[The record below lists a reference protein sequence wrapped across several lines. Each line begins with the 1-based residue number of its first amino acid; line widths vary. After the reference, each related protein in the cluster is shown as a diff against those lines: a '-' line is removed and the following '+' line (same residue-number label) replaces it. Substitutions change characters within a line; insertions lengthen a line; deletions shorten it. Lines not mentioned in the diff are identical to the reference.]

1 MQQQR
6 PPEGYQALK
15 SNQTILRQSK
25 REGSLPGRQR
35 KDRG

>member
-15 SNQTILRQSK
+15 SKQTAPRQSK
-25 REGSLPGRQR
+25 RKGSLQDRQR
-35 KDRG
+35 KDGG